1 MNFNV
6 SVVELVMDST
16 KWLLNYVLTPMA
28 LNEEKQRLPLIARE
42 KKKNEKP
49 PNL

>member
-6 SVVELVMDST
+6 SVVESVIDST

-28 LNEEKQRLPLIARE
+28 LNEEKQRLLLIARE
-42 KKKNEKP
+42 KKNEKA